1 MWTTSAIPLLTIYQK
16 IVDNTPVKKIQ
27 TFVTDK
33 GFAKLKAL
41 AKRHGVSMG
50 RIIDRLLEKLEV
62 PEPK

>member
-1 MWTTSAIPLLTIYQK
+1 MTIYRK
-16 IVDNTPVKKIQ
+16 IVDNTSVKKVQ
-27 TFVTDK
+27 THVTDK

>member
-1 MWTTSAIPLLTIYQK
+1 M
-16 IVDNTPVKKIQ
+16 DNTSVKKLQ
-27 TFVTDK
+27 THVSDR

-50 RIIDRLLEKLEV
+50 RVIDRLLEKLEV

>member
-1 MWTTSAIPLLTIYQK
+1 M
-16 IVDNTPVKKIQ
+16 KKVQ
-27 TFVTDK
+27 THVTDK

>member
-1 MWTTSAIPLLTIYQK
+1 MIPLLTIYQK

-27 TFVTDK
+27 TFITDK
-33 GFAKLKAL
+33 GFGKLKAL

>member
-1 MWTTSAIPLLTIYQK
+1 MILLLTICRK
-16 IVDNTPVKKIQ
+16 IVDNTSVKKVQ
-27 TFVTDK
+27 TYVTDK